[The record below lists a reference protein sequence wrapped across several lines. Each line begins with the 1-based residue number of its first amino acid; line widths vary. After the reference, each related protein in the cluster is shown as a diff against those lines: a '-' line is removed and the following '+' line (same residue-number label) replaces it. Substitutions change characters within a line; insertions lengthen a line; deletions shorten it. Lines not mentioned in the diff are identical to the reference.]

1 MASAHRRAA
10 ARILTRAAVLL
21 VRLVALAAL
30 ALPPLAAVVYLTRWL
45 TM

>member
-1 MASAHRRAA
+1 MIREPL
-10 ARILTRAAVLL
+10 ARMLTRAAVLL